1 MVKNIIVFVLTA
13 SFAFGANV
21 LEIADGILG
30 QSNTKTTALFS
41 DGLDYL
47 DESGRPDIAKISN
60 TLKSNSL
67 FPTSYKEKVNLDIQ
81 FISNQ
86 ANPLL
91 LIKIVKEALNN
102 LGFNEILTIEFA
114 NTQAAIW
121 GIRLNTKFMLDPGS
135 LYTAFKNTNTVIS
148 AIERTDS
155 FTYKYVLDT
164 SKSILNLTPVE
175 MGKEIELSKPFEP
188 YFIDVSDASKAEI
201 TAKDGDSWFTL
212 VRILDN
218 NLNLIDEK
226 KRNKKTTKLNF
237 LIPSNA
243 KYITIDD
250 VNSLEN
256 IKRGLRI
263 HIQ

>member
-1 MVKNIIVFVLTA
+1 MVKKIIAFALAA

-21 LEIADGILG
+21 LEIVDGILG
-30 QSNTKTTALFS
+30 QTSANTTALFG

-47 DESGRPDIAKISN
+47 DEDGRPNIAKISN

-67 FPTSYKEKVNLDIQ
+67 FPTSYKEKINLDIQ
-81 FISNQ
+81 FISSQ

-91 LIKIVKEALNN
+91 LIKIVKEALNS
-102 LGFNEILTIEFA
+102 LGFNEILTTEFA
-114 NTQAAIW
+114 NTQATIW

-135 LYTAFKNTNTVIS
+135 LYTAFKNTNTIIQ
-148 AIERTDS
+148 AIERTDT
-155 FTYKYVLDT
+155 FTYKYALDT
-164 SKSILNLTPVE
+164 SKSILNLTAVE
-175 MGKEIELSKPFEP
+175 IGKEIELSKPLEP
-188 YFIDVSDASKAEI
+188 YFIDVSDANKVEI
-201 TAKDGDSWFTL
+201 TAKNGDSWFAL
-212 VRILDN
+212 VRILDK

-226 KRNKKTTKLNF
+226 RKNKKTTKINF
-237 LIPSNA
+237 ILPSNA

-250 VNSLEN
+250 ANSLEN

>member
-30 QSNTKTTALFS
+30 QSSAKTTALFS

-47 DESGRPDIAKISN
+47 DGSGRPDIAKISN

-91 LIKIVKEALNN
+91 LIKIVKEALNS
-102 LGFNEILTIEFA
+102 LGFNEILTTEFA
-114 NTQAAIW
+114 NTKATIW

-135 LYTAFKNTNTVIS
+135 LYTALKNTNTIIS
-148 AIERTDS
+148 AIEKTGDFS
-155 FTYKYVLDT
+155 YKYILDT
-164 SKSILNLTPVE
+164 SKSILNLTPLE
-175 MGKEIELSKPFEP
+175 IGKEIELSKPLEP
-188 YFIDVSDASKAEI
+188 YFIDVNDASKVEI
-201 TAKDGDSWFTL
+201 TAKNGDSWFAL

-218 NLNLIDEK
+218 NLNLIEEQRK
-226 KRNKKTTKLNF
+226 NKKTNKINF
-237 LIPSNA
+237 ILPSNA

-250 VNSLEN
+250 ANSLEN
-256 IKRGLRI
+256 IKRGLKI